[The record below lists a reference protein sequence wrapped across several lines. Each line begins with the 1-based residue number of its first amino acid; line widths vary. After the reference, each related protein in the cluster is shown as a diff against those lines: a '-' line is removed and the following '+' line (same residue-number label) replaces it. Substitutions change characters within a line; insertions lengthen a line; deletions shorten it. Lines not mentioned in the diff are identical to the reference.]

1 MKKRCADSVDG
12 GNIASDQEGPFVAT
26 RVTFR
31 FLRPPPPFYAMFGL
45 LYFECPCMHE
55 ILQVNIAFLGGEG
68 GKTKS
73 QLFFSTR
80 PCLSRGLFTCS
91 ISSFHCTGDGP

>member
-31 FLRPPPPFYAMFGL
+31 FLRPPPPSMQCWFAL
-45 LYFECPCMHE
+45 LRVSLHAR
-55 ILQVNIAFLGGEG
+55 NIASQHCIFEG
-68 GKTKS
+68 GGGQDKITIV
-73 QLFFSTR
+73 L
-80 PCLSRGLFTCS
+80 
-91 ISSFHCTGDGP
+91 